1 MNNEEKVV
9 SNYKETLEKKLNG
22 LSDSKVIY

>member
-9 SNYKETLEKKLNG
+9 SYYKETLEKKSNG
-22 LSDSKVIY
+22 LSDSKALY